1 MHFLLTLAVLISCY
15 EFKKRNR
22 ILRGNQISNKILTL
36 PLVYDNKFS
45 KVESAFGFGRLKSA
59 VTGSAQVQ

>member
-36 PLVYDNKFS
+36 PLVYDNK
-45 KVESAFGFGRLKSA
+45 SAFGFGRLKSA